1 MYNFKSFENSLLNKH
16 FKFLNVCNIFHTFLA
31 GFWYEGSYINQH
43 NYSLTCRSSHRKCA
57 AKKDV
62 LKKFCK
68 FHRKTPVIESL
79 FSKVVGLKDCNF
91 TKKRLQHRCFPVKF
105 AKFLRTPI
113 LKIIFERLLPD
124 LEKPGLPEPGRPRG
138 HRLPLIW
145 IMIKSPLFNCSI
157 SSHVALFPAILC

>member
-1 MYNFKSFENSLLNKH
+1 M
-16 FKFLNVCNIFHTFLA
+16 
-31 GFWYEGSYINQH
+31 
-43 NYSLTCRSSHRKCA
+43 TCRSSHRKCA

-68 FHRKTPVIESL
+68 FHRKTHVIESL

-124 LEKPGLPEPGRPRG
+124 LKKTRAAGAGEATGAQAPPHLNYDK
-138 HRLPLIW
+138 
-145 IMIKSPLFNCSI
+145 KSPFQLFYLQSRCLVPSDTVLK
-157 SSHVALFPAILC
+157 VADMLSNNEWNNK